1 MSDITMTPA
10 YHKLSND
17 VFDVLNKVT
26 LDEKTAELLV
36 KGMVL
41 KRAQS
46 DELKEC
52 FDTKELQDLLIGYLT
67 KKLMKAVGNN
77 KSLDV
82 TVSSAPKPAPTPV
95 LAEQKLTNYSVG
107 FSETFS
113 LQDDKTTS
121 EVDNIVEEKKTP
133 IDNVN
138 DSSNA
143 NINNNTEEKKTSS
156 LSWKK
161 IVGSK
166 PTNKSGK
173 KTVAYK
179 PKKVVPNEAFD
190 RLANLVP
197 RGNGDYHDPTQSDS
211 GEKYRTSSSWF
222 FGRPLYDACD
232 DTFSWS
238 CCVDEEGNVVPKRW
252 VQPYEHDDDVKL
264 RYLFMTS
271 YDSNFYHYLNEEGI
285 WEHYEDPAQT
295 RELRKRDNDSRY
307 RFTRRDIGK
316 EKVTLKP
323 VTLEYV
329 IWFWNKKNRN
339 PKTKPQGSP
348 PQGTWY
354 INIMD

>member
-1 MSDITMTPA
+1 MTAA

-17 VFDVLNKVT
+17 VFDTLNKMSV
-26 LDEKTAELLV
+26 DENTAERIV
-36 KGMVL
+36 KGMVV

-52 FDTKELQDLLIGYLT
+52 FDAKELQNLLIGYLT

-82 TVSSAPKPAPTPV
+82 TVTSAPKPAPTPV

-107 FSETFS
+107 FSEAFS
-113 LQDDKTTS
+113 LQDNETTGDVV
-121 EVDNIVEEKKTP
+121 EVVEEKKTSVVVNA
-133 IDNVN
+133 NVN
-138 DSSNA
+138 L
-143 NINNNTEEKKTSS
+143 NNTEEKKTSAS
-156 LSWKK
+156 SWKK

-166 PTNKSGK
+166 SNKSGK
-173 KTVAYK
+173 KTVVYK
-179 PKKVVPNEAFD
+179 PKKVVPNEVFN
-190 RLANLVP
+190 RLENLIP
-197 RGNGDYHDPTQSDS
+197 RDNGEYHDPTQRDS
-211 GEKYRTSSSWF
+211 AEKYRTSSSWF

-238 CCVDEEGNVVPKRW
+238 CYTDGEGNAVPKRW
-252 VQPYEHDDDVKL
+252 VQPYADDDDVKL